1 MRFLAALFLVIAAL
15 TSPVLAQLDTANV
28 QRTEAIGCR
37 LGKRTGEGLGQLV
50 SFWVHA
56 GQFGRPARGGSSEEG
71 RAATKYMSSPASGCR
86 ALDRLGFVISPHTK
100 MG

>member
-1 MRFLAALFLVIAAL
+1 MRFLAALFLVVAAL

-56 GQFGRPARGGSSEEG
+56 GQFGRFARANNTEIVLCRS
-71 RAATKYMSSPASGCR
+71 ASAIAPRRSTERCT
-86 ALDRLGFVISPHTK
+86 DRPIWVEAV
-100 MG
+100 